1 MRLRLILVIVL
12 NVAALLPLE
21 SPMFAGQLEPV
32 PAPGTILAPIDR
44 QAAVLNL
51 EAPRPRLLTSL
62 RPPSYAANLD
72 VSPTGQAAVEVRDTV
87 GGDILRFDMS
97 SGTLSPLVMRT
108 DSGESLSV
116 PFWQPDGNQM
126 FFQRDDVRQPPSA
139 FARQA
144 NVRYPSRI
152 EAAPADG
159 NGRVVLVDDGRMPAV
174 APDASR
180 LAYVR
185 SSSLGTALWQRDLR
199 GSDERELLPA
209 SRFTDVAYPRY
220 SPDGATL
227 AFVATSPFVGRADT
241 LFTFGVQ
248 IAYAHGLPWDV
259 WVIDPNGG
267 EPREVAALGADD
279 PSVAWSPDGHQLF
292 AYSGS
297 GSAIIDFSSGAVAQY
312 SYVAGYGAI
321 AWLP

>member
-1 MRLRLILVIVL
+1 
-12 NVAALLPLE
+12 
-21 SPMFAGQLEPV
+21 MFAGQLAPV
-32 PAPGTILAPIDR
+32 PVFGTILAPVDR
-44 QAAVLNL
+44 QAAMLNL

-62 RPPSYAANLD
+62 RPPSYAANLN
-72 VSPTGQAAVEVRDTV
+72 VSPTGQAAVEVRDAV

-108 DSGESLSV
+108 DSSESLSV
-116 PFWQPDGNQM
+116 PFWQSDGNQM

-139 FARQA
+139 FAHQA

-159 NGRVVLVDDGRMPAV
+159 NGRVVLVDDGRMPAI

-185 SSSLGTALWQRDLR
+185 SSALGTALLERDLP
-199 GSDERELLPA
+199 GGDERELLPA

-227 AFVATSPFVGRADT
+227 AFVATTPLVH
-241 LFTFGVQ
+241 VQ
-248 IAYAHGLPWDV
+248 ML
-259 WVIDPNGG
+259 
-267 EPREVAALGADD
+267 
-279 PSVAWSPDGHQLF
+279 SSC
-292 AYSGS
+292 SGFRSHTRTVCPGTS
-297 GSAIIDFSSGAVAQY
+297 G
-312 SYVAGYGAI
+312 
-321 AWLP
+321 

>member
-1 MRLRLILVIVL
+1 VRQRLILGIVL
-12 NVAALLPLE
+12 NVTAMLAFG
-21 SPMFAGQLEPV
+21 SPMFAGHLAPV
-32 PAPGTILAPIDR
+32 PAPGTILAPADR
-44 QAAVLNL
+44 QAAMLNL

-62 RPPSYAANLD
+62 MPPSYAANLN
-72 VSPTGQAAVEVRDTV
+72 VSPTGQAAVEVRDAL
-87 GGDILRFDMS
+87 GGDILRLDIS

-108 DSGESLSV
+108 DSTESLSV
-116 PFWQPDGNQM
+116 PIWQGDGSQQ

-139 FARQA
+139 FAHQA

-159 NGRVVLVDDGRMPAV
+159 NGRVVLVDDGRMPAI

-185 SSSLGTALWQRDLR
+185 SSAFGTALLEHDLP
-199 GSDERELLPA
+199 GGDERELLPA

-227 AFVATSPFVGRADT
+227 AFVATTTVGERADPLL
-241 LFTFGVQ
+241 LFGIQ

-259 WVIDPNGG
+259 WLIDPNGG
-267 EPREVAALGADD
+267 EPRELAALAADD
-279 PSVAWSPDGHQLF
+279 ASVAWSPDGHQLF

-297 GSAIIDFSSGAVAQY
+297 GSAIVDISSGEVASY
-312 SYVAGYGAI
+312 SYLAGYGAI